1 MARLC
6 VLICRIDD
14 ELAPDRLTELQRIEL
29 PALNTQ
35 NWAPIAALD
44 QLETQ
49 AVSSGQE
56 VMRHL
61 LGHQWQL
68 VDEQLTAEAR
78 RLFPPRDD
86 HR

>member
-14 ELAPDRLTELQRIEL
+14 EQAPDRLTELQRIEL
-29 PALNTQ
+29 PALHAQ
-35 NWAPIAALD
+35 SLAPSAALD

-61 LGHQWQL
+61 LCQQWQL

-78 RLFPPRDD
+78 RLSPPRER